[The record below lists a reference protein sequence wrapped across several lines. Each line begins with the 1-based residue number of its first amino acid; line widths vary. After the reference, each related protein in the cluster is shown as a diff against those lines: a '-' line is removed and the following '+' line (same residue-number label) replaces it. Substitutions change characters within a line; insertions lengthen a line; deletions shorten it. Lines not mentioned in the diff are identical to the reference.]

1 MSPERI
7 LIMADENKSKVQT
20 PWKAPSHGGSSK
32 KQLNVMRMPSNVRPP
47 GTRVTSRRTPKPK

>member
-1 MSPERI
+1 
-7 LIMADENKSKVQT
+7 MADENKSKVQT